1 MSKRISIVE
10 IIDTKVADD
19 DCKGNKVFKAIKEAS
34 QQYDGDI
41 VLDFENIELVN
52 TAFLNNAIGQLFNK
66 EEYNLSKNSVK
77 IENMKKSMFDLL
89 REVINV
95 ANEKYS

>member
-1 MSKRISIVE
+1 MSKIIKIDE
-10 IIDTKVADD
+10 IIVSKVADD
-19 DCKGNKVFKAIKEAS
+19 DCKGNKVFNAIKEAS
-34 QQYDGDI
+34 QQSDEDI
-41 VLDFENIELVN
+41 ILDFEKIELVN

-77 IENMKKSMFDLL
+77 ISNMKKPMIDLL
-89 REVINV
+89 REVISV